1 MHLTEH
7 EQLVF
12 DIYFASVVS
21 MARHHP
27 GAGRSN
33 GYSTAPDRLSVD
45 ACAEETLKMIEKRR
59 EIFAN

>member
-12 DIYFASVVS
+12 DIYFASVAS

-27 GAGRSN
+27 GVGRSN
-33 GYSTAPDRLSVD
+33 GFARAADQLTIEE
-45 ACAEETLKMIEKRR
+45 CADEALLMIKERR
-59 EIFAN
+59 KVVAR